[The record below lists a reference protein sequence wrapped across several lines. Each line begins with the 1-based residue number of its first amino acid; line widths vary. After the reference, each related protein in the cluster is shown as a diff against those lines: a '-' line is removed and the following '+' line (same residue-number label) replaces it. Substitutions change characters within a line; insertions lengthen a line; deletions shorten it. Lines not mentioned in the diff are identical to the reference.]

1 MQRQTPSS
9 TPTRVAPTAAQAE
22 ERPRPALHR
31 RCAGLGGAKVWERGK
46 GCASLWKVPPF
57 SRVAKVWGERR
68 PISSVAQVWERGKGC
83 ASMWEA
89 PQLKRCAGL
98 GRAKVALHPK
108 VMSVQ
113 VCAPCIEATLH
124 DLTISILSR
133 VCSRNA
139 STGPRVGFH

>member
-46 GCASLWKVPPF
+46 GCASLWKVPP
-57 SRVAKVWGERR
+57 
-68 PISSVAQVWERGKGC
+68 ISSVAQVWERGKGC

-113 VCAPCIEATLH
+113 VCTPCIEATLH